1 MAKSKYWCNW
11 RNTGS
16 TARTI
21 DQQLVANSWLFSSH
35 HTWWGLICW
44 VITAKE
50 VRLRVFV
57 VLCHTCRLIT
67 GHGRILSGGVQREVL
82 LLCDAS
88 VSGTSHDC
96 GTQAEVEGPSAGV
109 WQNPHEPQ
117 GLTGSVSWTVLL
129 CYSSSRGHL
138 WQRWKNLH
146 RNWLVTVTVSGA
158 GPPDGSAMNVVNHS
172 LIDAWLL
179 PQLILVHCSTCTA
192 FLLAAAWCVH
202 ERRLIAD

>member
-1 MAKSKYWCNW
+1 MMGTNLLSNYSQRSQITSLCRVVSYLSPDNRTRQDPVRRRAAWSPAALW
-11 RNTGS
+11 RFCF
-16 TARTI
+16 R
-21 DQQLVANSWLFSSH
+21 
-35 HTWWGLICW
+35 
-44 VITAKE
+44 
-50 VRLRVFV
+50 
-57 VLCHTCRLIT
+57 
-67 GHGRILSGGVQREVL
+67 
-82 LLCDAS
+82 
-88 VSGTSHDC
+88 TSHDC